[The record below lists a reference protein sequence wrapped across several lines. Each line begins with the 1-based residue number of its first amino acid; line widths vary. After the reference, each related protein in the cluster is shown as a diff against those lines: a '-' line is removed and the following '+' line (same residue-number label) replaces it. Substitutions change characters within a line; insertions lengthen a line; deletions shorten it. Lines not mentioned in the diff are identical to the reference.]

1 MLREIHVCRL
11 IATSLVN
18 HSEHVVFNGITN
30 RDVQCTGETV
40 LPVRASVVQNEM
52 FVVRLLHVPKTL
64 IESGRSPVEGIFFF
78 ILVQHVSLVVNRDL
92 PAFDAVTIASDE
104 RPEIRVILPVLRG
117 NILFKGIKS

>member
-1 MLREIHVCRL
+1 MLREIHECRL

-18 HSEHVVFNGITN
+18 HPEHVVFNGITN
-30 RDVQCTGETV
+30 RDIQCAGETV

-52 FVVRLLHVPKTL
+52 FVVRLFCVPKAL
-64 IESGRSPVEGIFFF
+64 IKSGRSPVEGISFF
-78 ILVQHVSLVVNRDL
+78 ILVQHVSLVVNRDF